1 MKAHRHTAAALALLV
16 CTGLA
21 GCAAQNTQHEH
32 PELMSRIQAA
42 ERAAADAQQA
52 AARAQASADQAATA
66 ASANSEKVDR
76 AFKKSQQK

>member
-1 MKAHRHTAAALALLV
+1 MNAHRRTAAALALLA

-21 GCAAQNTQHEH
+21 GCAAQGTHEH

-52 AARAQASADQAATA
+52 AARAQATADQAATA
-66 ASANSEKVDR
+66 ASSNSDKVDR